1 MHYLHE
7 YIWILLDAVN
17 LYNMTQELV
26 PMKKPCRKCGQSF
39 DTDDVTRE
47 QFILYGESVC
57 RECYEEAG
65 ISAVSMDY

>member
-1 MHYLHE
+1 
-7 YIWILLDAVN
+7 
-17 LYNMTQELV
+17 MTQELV